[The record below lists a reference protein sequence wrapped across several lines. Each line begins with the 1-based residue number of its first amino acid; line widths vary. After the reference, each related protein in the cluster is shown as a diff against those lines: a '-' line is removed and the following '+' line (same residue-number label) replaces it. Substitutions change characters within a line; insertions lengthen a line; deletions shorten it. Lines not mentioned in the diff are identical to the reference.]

1 MSVKSFF
8 QHFNSTICVCNLSP
22 LKLRLPVCRVTD
34 KSWLLGVFFSLLLL
48 WRAIP
53 LNLSEGGVFFYN
65 QGVGISFYTAGSIS
79 TSCINILFDFFRIP
93 GLFPLK
99 LFRPQLKC
107 LQKCKFFN
115 GSPLKESSRCQ
126 YTICRWERKKLCQ
139 KRELSLYS
147 FKKYLSPM
155 PSICLLF
162 NRKGVFNILFQAGNG
177 EPHLE

>member
-1 MSVKSFF
+1 MESHTTKSF
-8 QHFNSTICVCNLSP
+8 
-22 LKLRLPVCRVTD
+22 R
-34 KSWLLGVFFSLLLL
+34 GGGYFSITRGWESLFIRQAQFPHLV
-48 WRAIP
+48 
-53 LNLSEGGVFFYN
+53 S
-65 QGVGISFYTAGSIS
+65 ISFLI
-79 TSCINILFDFFRIP
+79 FFRIP